1 MIQNLPWL
9 FLLLPL
15 LAATI
20 DWVCFHKCP
29 KTAATVSITSAALT
43 FALTVAYLLGLN
55 TGDAG
60 IYTWMPSFTAS
71 TVNVLPQGLHLGL
84 LMDPLAMR
92 MMLVVTGIGLL
103 VHIFSIGYMKGDDSN
118 LSRYFAGLSIF
129 MFSMTTIVLA
139 DNLAMTFI
147 GWEMVGFSSYL
158 LIGHWFH
165 KASAADAA
173 KKAFITNRVGDFGFL
188 IGILLTLGIFGTIDF
203 AAMGS
208 KAETIAPALLTV
220 TVICLFCGAVG
231 KSAQFPLHVWLP
243 DAMEGPTPVSALIHA
258 ATMVAAG
265 VYMLVR
271 LQISMGETA
280 FTECACTVIA
290 TVGAITAAMA
300 AIIATQQDDIKRVL
314 AYSTLSQLGYMVM
327 AVGLLAGEAAMF
339 HLFTHAWF
347 KALLFLGAGAIIVC
361 CHHEQDIWKMGGL
374 AKRMPMTVI
383 CFLMGT
389 FALIAIPGFSGF
401 FSKEAILDAALEHNP
416 VFFWVGAGVAALT
429 TFYMTR
435 LCIVAFLGS
444 ARDHGAEHAK
454 EAGATMLLPLII
466 LAVMAIIS
474 GYGIVADNL
483 VPFAGF
489 EAHGFEIGLPFYVSM
504 GSLGIGLLL
513 AFALYGFGGRK
524 KDPLAGNFISKA
536 LRNRLYIDAFYDK
549 VLIGVVQSGF
559 CQMILQFLD
568 EALIRGTSCV
578 FSGWVSQKF
587 GRLLGLIQN
596 GSVRGYSF
604 VAGFGLVVVIILL
617 AFQF

>member
-1 MIQNLPWL
+1 MTHNLPWL

-15 LAATI
+15 VAAAL
-20 DWVCFHKCP
+20 DWVLFHKCA
-29 KTAATVSITSAALT
+29 KTAAAVSILSVAAT
-43 FALTVAYLLGLN
+43 FALCVAYLCGME
-55 TGDAG
+55 TGTPD
-60 IYTWMPSFTAS
+60 IYTWMEGDTLS
-71 TVNVLPQGLHLGL
+71 LHLGL
-84 LMDPLAMR
+84 LADPLAMR

-103 VHIFSIGYMKGDDSN
+103 VHIFSVGYMKGDHSN

-129 MFSMTTIVLA
+129 MFSMSSIVLA

-158 LIGHWFH
+158 LIGHWFE

-188 IGILLTLGIFGTIDF
+188 IGILLTLGVFGTLDF
-203 AAMGS
+203 VAMGG
-208 KAETIAPALLTV
+208 KAGAIAPALLTV
-220 TVICLFCGAVG
+220 TVLCLFCGAVG

-271 LQISMGETA
+271 LQVSMGEAA
-280 FTECACTVIA
+280 FTEDACTVIA
-290 TVGAITAAMA
+290 TVGAITAVMA

-374 AKRMPMTVI
+374 AKRMPLTVL

-389 FALIAIPGFSGF
+389 CALIAIPGFSGF

-416 VFFWVGAGVAALT
+416 VFFWIGAGVAALT
-429 TFYMTR
+429 TFYMAR
-435 LCIVAFLGS
+435 LCLVAFLGS
-444 ARDHGAEHAK
+444 ARDHGAEHAQ

-474 GYGIVADNL
+474 GYGIVADAL
-483 VPFAGF
+483 VPYSGF
-489 EAHGFEIGLPFYVSM
+489 EAHGFSVGLPFYVSM
-504 GSLGIGLLL
+504 GSLVIGLLL
-513 AFALYGFGGRK
+513 AVIVYGFGARS
-524 KDPLAGNFISKA
+524 KDPLAGNCLSAA

-549 VLIGVVQSGF
+549 VLIGGVQALFSHL
-559 CQMILQFLD
+559 IQFVDCYIIHGLFMQGS
-568 EALIRGTSCV
+568 AWLTGRI
-578 FSGWVSQKF
+578 
-587 GRLLGLIQN
+587 GRLLGLLQN

-604 VAGFGLVVVIILL
+604 VAGLGLVVLILL
-617 AFQF
+617 LLV

>member
-15 LAATI
+15 VVAAI
-20 DWVCFHKCP
+20 DWLCFSKCP
-29 KTAATVSITSAALT
+29 RTAAGLSTLSAIAT
-43 FALTVAYLLGLN
+43 FALCVAYLNGWQ
-55 TGDAG
+55 TGTPD
-60 IYTWMPSFTAS
+60 IYTWLPTATEGMTS
-71 TVNVLPQGLHLGL
+71 LSMGLVT
-84 LMDPLAMR
+84 DALAMR
-92 MMLVVTGIGLL
+92 MMLVVTGIGAL
-103 VHIFSIGYMKGDDSN
+103 VHIFSLGYMKGDSSN

-129 MFSMTTIVLA
+129 MFSMSTIVLA

-165 KASAADAA
+165 KDSAADAA

-188 IGILLTLGIFGTIDF
+188 IGILLTLAVFGTITF
-203 AAMGS
+203 AEMGG
-208 KAETIAPALLTV
+208 KAAGIAPALLTA

-271 LQISMGETA
+271 LQVSMGTEA
-280 FTECACTVIA
+280 FTETACITIA
-290 TVGAITAAMA
+290 SVGAITAVLAALMAM
-300 AIIATQQDDIKRVL
+300 QQDDIKRVL

-339 HLFTHAWF
+339 HLYTHAWF

-374 AKRMPMTVI
+374 AKRMPLTVL

-401 FSKEAILDAALEHNP
+401 FSKEAILHAALETCP
-416 VFFWVGAGVAALT
+416 VFFWIGAGVAALT

-435 LCIVAFLGS
+435 LCLVAFCGQ
-444 ARDHGAEHAK
+444 ARDHGAAEAK
-454 EAGATMLLPLII
+454 EAGPTMLLPL
-466 LAVMAIIS
+466 LALGVMAIIS
-474 GYGIVADNL
+474 GYGFIADFL
-483 VPFAGF
+483 VPYTGF
-489 EAHGFEIGLPFYVSM
+489 EAHGFELGLPFYVSM
-504 GSLGIGLLL
+504 GSLALGIIAALLV
-513 AFALYGFGGRK
+513 YGCGKRTT
-524 KDPLAGNFISKA
+524 DPLAGNCLSTA
-536 LRNRLYIDAFYDK
+536 LRKRLYIDTIYDK
-549 VLIGVVQSGF
+549 GLIGGIQEYGAQIIEF
-559 CQMILQFLD
+559 AD
-568 EALIRGTSCV
+568 AALIRGVIVQGFAWLTA
-578 FSGWVSQKF
+578 KF
-587 GRLLGLIQN
+587 GMLLSWIQN
-596 GSVRGYSF
+596 GSLRGYAL
-604 VAGFGLVVVIILL
+604 VAGIGIVIFVFIL
-617 AFQF
+617 AFTIPTL